1 VQRKEGERP
10 LHWPSRNMYPPSG
23 SSFSAGIFQE
33 FVRRPLGAPPPMK
46 MASYRQMWNPIVGPL
61 SPERRPVQTQEIAAR
76 RSAPTVKAIFTKVA

>member
-1 VQRKEGERP
+1 
-10 LHWPSRNMYPPSG
+10 
-23 SSFSAGIFQE
+23 
-33 FVRRPLGAPPPMK
+33 MK